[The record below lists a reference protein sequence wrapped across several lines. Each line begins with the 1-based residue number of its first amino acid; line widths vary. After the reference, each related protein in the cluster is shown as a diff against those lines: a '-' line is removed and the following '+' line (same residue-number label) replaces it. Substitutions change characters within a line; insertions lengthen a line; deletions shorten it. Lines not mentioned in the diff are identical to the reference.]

1 MKNKKGFTLIELL
14 STIAILAIVLG
25 IASTAYIGISKY
37 LKKSYYK
44 TLEESI
50 LVSGG
55 EYYSYT
61 KKRPEMFGDEE
72 RVSLKYLV
80 ENKYSTDIADRKGN
94 KCDLNDSYVGAYKDS
109 YDKTNYYVC
118 LTCSGDNYEPDKPE
132 CLGNIGYS
140 LQATAT
146 INDTNK
152 VYQVNNWV
160 NQYVKLTFK
169 TLNNVETV
177 YVKDNILGTSFNCT
191 MTGTSIKTCSINVDK
206 SGNYEYYGISSSN
219 KETKHGHINI
229 KVDTTNPR
237 FDVYED
243 TTLITS
249 DSITKNITSNS
260 ISINNIV
267 KNIVDSDSKV
277 QSIRYSFEKQG
288 SSKKYVT
295 IDNNLTEFN
304 ITKDLDLGKYELII
318 EIKDYAGNIGSR
330 TIIYQIN
337 KNITKPDSSYC
348 NDLTYNGF
356 EQTLT
361 KTPGEGYTFTNNK
374 KTYAGSYEVTANLNE
389 NYVFSDGST
398 SAKFTCVIKRQST
411 ATTGSCQ
418 SVTYNGGEQV
428 IAKGG
433 SNVTYGNNLKIDAG
447 TYTVTINANSN
458 YAFSDNST
466 SKTLSCTLSKKSV
479 AVSWGSTTTFTYN
492 GGAQGPT
499 AGATSGVSGETL
511 NITRTTATNAGS
523 YTSTASISS
532 VTGGRANKNNYTL
545 TENTKAFTINKVT
558 PTITLSATSGSV
570 NAGSTITF
578 TEKASIAGSFSNVS
592 GTTSVATI
600 SPAIY
605 SSVAANTAK
614 TVTITGV
621 SNGSSTIT
629 VTFTPTDTTNY
640 NSKTATYTVTGYKV
654 ASVGTCQSR
663 IYNGSS
669 QTLASGGTGVN
680 YTNNTRTNYG
690 SQTVI
695 VTLQSGYRW
704 SDATTANKTLICS
717 INKKAVTITA
727 KDQNLNGTNIITK
740 NTSQITTSGLISGH
754 SVTSITLT
762 QSTTS
767 DTTNGTI
774 TPSGAII
781 KSGKTDVTGNYS
793 ITYNKGKLTIV
804 TIKYCANFYLNG
816 ASKIDGVASNK
827 TNVCCSPG
835 SNTSCTIKSPTI
847 TPATNFDVLGWG
859 SSASSTTIIADATSD
874 ISLTSDTNFY
884 AVTESTD
891 DIRKTYSIEFQL
903 NGATS
908 YELQG
913 TTYTQNE
920 VFYCETDKVYNGAAI
935 KNSCT
940 FTLPTITRS
949 DGKVYGWSKTEN
961 SNGTKDYNNGATIT
975 VSSNLVLYAS
985 TAKIVYLYYDAN
997 GGTTT
1002 LSTQEVAIYNT
1013 DEYGV
1018 VNIPD
1023 YVHDTSTGTGN
1034 MCKAGRSS
1042 GTVFYNKEYEKYD
1055 NKVYTSYKYLGL
1067 GLTTSSVSYCPGDSI
1082 PIKENMT
1089 LYAVWKEIYGSGKTT
1104 GNVNNRKGPGT
1115 NFGTTGASIDKGKT
1129 IVIMESVKKDGSGTS
1144 NVWYL
1149 VQYGSQT
1156 GYSSGL
1162 YINPTTYPPDNSC
1175 KVSEYACTTTAT
1187 TAAVTVAPS
1196 EVTLNI
1202 TNGTGRLTSQK
1213 VDIDSQCGGVSS
1225 VSVGNSNLITADKDG
1240 NITAKD
1246 GSVAVGSKATTT
1258 VTYKTVYTCEA
1269 TVNVTVKNI
1278 DETPPVVNI
1287 SISGDTYSS
1296 GYKSGAVATASCTSS
1311 TDTIG
1316 SLKFTSSASQSTA
1329 GTLSSDKKSAT
1340 ASLTLNSASSS
1351 MKVTATCTTAN
1362 GISATTTATYKIYKY
1377 SESSVCGVS
1386 SYSYSGTCK
1395 CYSMATNTPL
1405 TTKSC
1410 SSSVYSYGSCSSY
1423 CSGAAGLPKAT
1434 GSCTRT
1440 AIYKKCYH
1448 T

>member
-14 STIAILAIVLG
+14 STIAILTIVLG

-55 EYYSYT
+55 EYYTYT
-61 KKRPEMFGDEE
+61 KERPEMFGDEE

-80 ENKYSTDIADRKGN
+80 ENKYSTDIVDRKGT

-260 ISINNIV
+260 ISINATV
-267 KNIVDSDSKV
+267 KDIVDSDSKV

-600 SPAIY
+600 SPASY

-629 VTFTPTDTTNY
+629 VTFTPTDTKNY
-640 NSKTATYTVTGYKV
+640 NSKTATYTLTGYKV

-663 IYNGSS
+663 TYNGSS
-669 QTLASGGTGVN
+669 QTLASGGTGVE
-680 YTNNTRTNYG
+680 YSNNNRTEQG
-690 SQTVI
+690 SQPVTVS
-695 VTLQSGYRW
+695 LKSGYRW
-704 SDATTANKTLICS
+704 SNGTTANKTLSCS

-727 KDQNLNGTNIITK
+727 KDQNLNGTNTITK
-740 NTSQITTSGLISGH
+740 NTSQITSSGLISGH

-781 KSGKTDVTGNYS
+781 KSGTTDVTGNYS

-816 ASKIDGVASNK
+816 ASKIDGIASNK

-835 SNTSCTIKSPTI
+835 SNTSCTITSPTI
-847 TPATNFDVLGWG
+847 TPATNFDVLGWNTNNEAT
-859 SSASSTTIIADATSD
+859 SASYNSGAS
-874 ISLTSDTNFY
+874 ISLSKDDTNFY
-884 AVTESTD
+884 AITRSKESTRTTKY
-891 DIRKTYSIEFQL
+891 ITFNI

-908 YELQG
+908 F
-913 TTYTQNE
+913 T
-920 VFYCETDKVYNGAAI
+920 YNGTKYTNNYKA
-935 KNSCT
+935 SCKT
-940 FTLPTITRS
+940 VYAYNGDEIPDYCNITLPTIERI
-949 DGKVYGWSKTEN
+949 DGTVYGWDEDNNAHTAAYSTGSNYALYDETTLNAITSKT
-961 SNGTKDYNNGATIT
+961 IT
-975 VSSNLVLYAS
+975 LTL
-985 TAKIVYLYYDAN
+985 DAN
-997 GGTTT
+997 SGTTT
-1002 LSTQEVAIYNT
+1002 INPLKGEAYNLDT
-1013 DEYGV
+1013 GASFV
-1018 VNIPD
+1018 IPSYD
-1023 YVHDTSTGTGN
+1023 NAN
-1034 MCKAGRSS
+1034 MCRTGI
-1042 GTVFYNKEYEKYD
+1042 N
-1055 NKVYTSYKYLGL
+1055 YTKFSKGSFSADGYLIGYKYI
-1067 GLTTSSVSYCPGDSI
+1067 GLTDVADSNVVKYCQGNYIYLEKDT
-1082 PIKENMT
+1082 T
-1089 LYAVWKEIYGSGKTT
+1089 LYAIWNEDYARTLVTSGDSLNLRV
-1104 GNVNNRKGPGT
+1104 GCGT
-1115 NFGTTGASIDKGKT
+1115 N
-1129 IVIMESVKKDGSGTS
+1129 
-1144 NVWYL
+1144 
-1149 VQYGSQT
+1149 
-1156 GYSSGL
+1156 YS
-1162 YINPTTYPPDNSC
+1162 
-1175 KVSEYACTTTAT
+1175 
-1187 TAAVTVAPS
+1187 
-1196 EVTLNI
+1196 
-1202 TNGTGRLTSQK
+1202 TNG
-1213 VDIDSQCGGVSS
+1213 SS
-1225 VSVGNSNLITADKDG
+1225 MSGSTTIYVNKEGNK
-1240 NITAKD
+1240 
-1246 GSVAVGSKATTT
+1246 
-1258 VTYKTVYTCEA
+1258 
-1269 TVNVTVKNI
+1269 
-1278 DETPPVVNI
+1278 
-1287 SISGDTYSS
+1287 YSS
-1296 GYKSGAVATASCTSS
+1296 GYMGYWIKYGSRTGCASSKYLQNFKYYPTYNSCDRTDYVCNGGTAADITLTPSTVTLNLKKSDMLSKTINIDNRCGNITSTTSSNTGLVKVSRSGNVITATAVSGSVAENQSKTATVTVKTEWDCTASTDVIVKNTDAVAPTVNISVSGDSSTCSGSYIKGATATVTCTSNIVPITS
-1311 TDTIG
+1311 
-1316 SLKFTSSASQSTA
+1316 FTSDGTISGDNYTKTA
-1329 GTLSSDKKSAT
+1329 TISLSSTGTKT
-1340 ASLTLNSASSS
+1340 I
-1351 MKVTATCTTAN
+1351 TATCAN
-1362 GISATTTATYKIYKY
+1362 SEGSTTTSQTVTIKVKSTSSSCSCKTYSTKTTY
-1377 SESSVCGVS
+1377 GAW
-1386 SYSYSGTCK
+1386 SGYTCK
-1395 CYSMATNTPL
+1395 NPKPSSTSTREWSCQKDPEASF
-1405 TTKSC
+1405 C
-1410 SSSVYSYGSCSSY
+1410 SSSAYYKCRSRSIGTSTY
-1423 CSGAAGLPKAT
+1423 CSERN
-1434 GSCTRT
+1434 SC
-1440 AIYKKCYH
+1440 CH